1 MLINLSLK
9 YPRTVILLTII
20 VTAVLSFQFPKI
32 KIDTD
37 PENMLAR
44 DEPVRVFHNQVKKE
58 FGINEM
64 IVLGIIREDGI
75 FHRDTLR
82 KIKEITD
89 SIKHIRGVISDD
101 ILSLSVTNNVI
112 ASGGGL
118 RVRPPLFKLP
128 DTDGEVESLKK
139 ELLDNPL
146 FKDRLVSSDGRG
158 AAIYIPIKSKDIAHE
173 VAQEIRRIIKPLEG
187 KEKFYMAGLPL
198 AEDTFGSEMFR
209 QMAIVAPL
217 AGAFLML
224 ILLIIFRRIML
235 VLPAM
240 MVAML
245 SVIWTMGA
253 MIGLGF
259 TVHIM
264 SSMIPVFLMPIAVC
278 DSVHVLSDFYEHYK
292 GKDRAGVIRKVF
304 RSLFRPMLYTSLTT
318 AVGFA
323 NLAWAK
329 IPPVRVFGLFV
340 AFGVLSAWLLTITF
354 LPAFLSIIKEKRL
367 RGIEKVRSRSR
378 VLAALSDISISKSR
392 VVVIGGA
399 ALLVVALYGVTTLR
413 VNDNPVK
420 WFKRSHPIRVADTV
434 LNKIIGGTYI
444 SYLVFEGSAPD
455 DMKRPDVVSYMD
467 KLQRYLHSHH
477 LVGKTTSIADVVKRI
492 NYVLH
497 DQDAS
502 YERVPES
509 RQLIGQY
516 LFLFLMSSKPD
527 ELDNLVDYDYKKAN
541 LWVQL
546 RSGDNRDMTAVVR
559 SVENYVK
566 DHPLPEG
573 ISIKWSGLPYLNI
586 VWQKLMVSGM
596 LKATIGSY
604 WVVFILLIVLFRSF
618 WWAIIAILPLSFSII
633 FSYGLIGF
641 AGKDYDMPIAVC
653 STLTLGLGIDFA
665 IHFCQRFMAHFK
677 QSGDL
682 NKTMQWVTKGEPN
695 VAIARNAIVVGLG
708 FLPLVLA
715 TLTPYV
721 TVGLFFGSLA
731 LFAGITTI
739 FFLPALIETFKGKLN
754 MMSCRV

>member
-1 MLINLSLK
+1 VLINLSLK

-64 IVLGIIREDGI
+64 IVLGILREDGI
-75 FHRDTLR
+75 FHRDTLK

-128 DTDGEVESLKK
+128 DTEGEVEALKN
-139 ELLDNPL
+139 EILNNPL

-158 AAIYIPIKSKDIAHE
+158 SAIYIPIESKDIAHE
-173 VAQEIRRIIKPLEG
+173 VAQEIRKIIKPLKG

-198 AEDTFGSEMFR
+198 AEDTFGAEMFR

-217 AGAFLML
+217 AGGFLML

-240 MVAML
+240 IVAML

-292 GKDRAGVIRKVF
+292 GKDRSGVIRKVF

-340 AFGVLSAWLLTITF
+340 AFGVVSAWLMTITF

-367 RGIEKVRSRSR
+367 RGLEQVRSRSR

-392 VVVIGGA
+392 VVVIAGA

-420 WFKRSHPIRVADTV
+420 WFKKSHPIRVADTV
-434 LNKIIGGTYI
+434 LNRIIGGTYI
-444 SYLVFEGSAPD
+444 SYLIFEGSAPD

-541 LWVQL
+541 IWVQL
-546 RSGDNRDMTAVVR
+546 RSGDNRDMTAVIR

-586 VWQKLMVSGM
+586 VWQRLMVSGM

-604 WVVFILLIVLFRSF
+604 WVVFVLLIVLFRSF

-665 IHFCQRFMAHFK
+665 IHFCQRFRAHFK
-677 QSGDL
+677 ESGDL
-682 NKTMQWVTKGEPN
+682 NKTMQWVTKGEPT

-739 FFLPALIETFKGKLN
+739 FFLPALIETFKGKLI
-754 MMSCRV
+754 

>member
-9 YPRTVILLTII
+9 YPRTVIFLTII

-64 IVLGIIREDGI
+64 IVLGILREDGI

-89 SIKHIRGVISDD
+89 SIKHIKGVISDD

-112 ASGGGL
+112 ASGGTL

-139 ELLDNPL
+139 EILDNPL
-146 FKDRLVSSDGRG
+146 FRDRLVSSDGRG
-158 AAIYIPIKSKDIAHE
+158 AAIYIPIESKDIAHE

-198 AEDTFGSEMFR
+198 AEDTFGAEMFR

-217 AGAFLML
+217 AGGFLML

-240 MVAML
+240 IVAML

-292 GKDRAGVIRKVF
+292 GKDRSGVIRDVF

-340 AFGVLSAWLLTITF
+340 ALGVLSAWLLSVTF
-354 LPAFLSIIKEKRL
+354 LPAFLSIIKERRL
-367 RGIEKVRSRSR
+367 RGLEKVKSSSR
-378 VLAALSDISISKSR
+378 VLAVLSDISISKSKA
-392 VVVIGGA
+392 VVIVGA

-420 WFKRSHPIRVADTV
+420 WFKKSHPIRVADTV
-434 LNKIIGGTYI
+434 LNRIIGGTYI

-467 KLQRYLHSHH
+467 KLQSYLHSHH

-566 DHPLPEG
+566 DNPLPEG

-665 IHFCQRFMAHFK
+665 IHFCQRFRAHFK
-677 QSGDL
+677 QSGDSI
-682 NKTMQWVTKGEPN
+682 KTMQWVTKGEPT

-739 FFLPALIETFKGKLN
+739 FFLPALIETFKGKLI
-754 MMSCRV
+754 

>member
-1 MLINLSLK
+1 
-9 YPRTVILLTII
+9 
-20 VTAVLSFQFPKI
+20 
-32 KIDTD
+32 
-37 PENMLAR
+37 
-44 DEPVRVFHNQVKKE
+44 
-58 FGINEM
+58 
-64 IVLGIIREDGI
+64 
-75 FHRDTLR
+75 
-82 KIKEITD
+82 
-89 SIKHIRGVISDD
+89 
-101 ILSLSVTNNVI
+101 
-112 ASGGGL
+112 
-118 RVRPPLFKLP
+118 
-128 DTDGEVESLKK
+128 
-139 ELLDNPL
+139 
-146 FKDRLVSSDGRG
+146 
-158 AAIYIPIKSKDIAHE
+158 
-173 VAQEIRRIIKPLEG
+173 
-187 KEKFYMAGLPL
+187 MAGLPL
-198 AEDTFGSEMFR
+198 AEDTFGAEMFK

-217 AGAFLML
+217 AGGFLML

-240 MVAML
+240 IVAML
-245 SVIWTMGA
+245 SVMWTMGA

-278 DSVHVLSDFYEHYK
+278 DSVHVLSDFYEHYR
-292 GKDRAGVIRKVF
+292 GKDRVGVIQNVF
-304 RSLFRPMLYTSLTT
+304 RSLFRPMFYTSLTT

-323 NLAWAK
+323 NLAWAR
-329 IPPVRVFGLFV
+329 IPPVKVFGLFV
-340 AFGVLSAWLLTITF
+340 AFGVLSAWLLSVTF
-354 LPAFLSIIKEKRL
+354 LPAFLSIIKERRL
-367 RGIEKVRSRSR
+367 RGLERVKSQSR
-378 VLAALSDISISKSR
+378 VLSALSDISISKSK
-392 VVVIGGA
+392 VVVIVG
-399 ALLVVALYGVTTLR
+399 ALLFVVALYGVTTLR

-420 WFKRSHPIRVADTV
+420 WFKKSHPIRVADTV
-434 LNKIIGGTYI
+434 LNRIIGGTYI
-444 SYLVFEGSAPD
+444 SYLIFEGSAPED
-455 DMKRPDVVSYMD
+455 IKRPDVVKYMD
-467 KLQRYLHSHH
+467 ELQRYLHSHH

-497 DQDAS
+497 NQDNS

-509 RQLIGQY
+509 KQLIGQY

-546 RSGDNRDMTAVVR
+546 RSGDNRDMTEVVR

-566 DHPLPEG
+566 QNPLPEG

-665 IHFCQRFMAHFK
+665 IHFCQRFRAHFK
-677 QSGDL
+677 QSGNL
-682 NKTMQWVTKGEPN
+682 NKTMQWVTKGEPT

-739 FFLPALIETFKGKLN
+739 FFLPALIETFKGKLI
-754 MMSCRV
+754 

>member
-9 YPRTVILLTII
+9 YPRTVIFLTII

-64 IVLGIIREDGI
+64 IVLGILREDGI

-89 SIKHIRGVISDD
+89 SIKHIKGVISDD

-112 ASGGGL
+112 ASGGTL

-139 ELLDNPL
+139 EILDNPL
-146 FKDRLVSSDGRG
+146 FRDRLVSSDGRG
-158 AAIYIPIKSKDIAHE
+158 AAIYIPIESKDIAHE

-198 AEDTFGSEMFR
+198 AEDTFGAEMFR

-217 AGAFLML
+217 AGGFLML

-240 MVAML
+240 IVAML

-292 GKDRAGVIRKVF
+292 GKDRSGVIRDVF

-340 AFGVLSAWLLTITF
+340 ALGVLSAWLLSVTF
-354 LPAFLSIIKEKRL
+354 LPAFLSIIKERRL
-367 RGIEKVRSRSR
+367 RGLEKVKSSSR
-378 VLAALSDISISKSR
+378 VLAVLSDISISKSKA
-392 VVVIGGA
+392 VVIVGA

-420 WFKRSHPIRVADTV
+420 WFKKSHPIRVADTV
-434 LNKIIGGTYI
+434 LNRIIGGTYI

-467 KLQRYLHSHH
+467 KLQSYLHSHH

-566 DHPLPEG
+566 DNPLPEG

-604 WVVFILLIVLFRSF
+604 WVVFVLLIVLFRSF

-665 IHFCQRFMAHFK
+665 IHFCQRFRAYFK
-677 QSGDL
+677 ESGDF
-682 NKTMQWVTKGEPN
+682 NKTMQWVTKGEPT

-739 FFLPALIETFKGKLN
+739 FFLPALIETFKGKLI
-754 MMSCRV
+754 

>member
-1 MLINLSLK
+1 VLINLSLK
-9 YPRTVILLTII
+9 YPRTVIFLTII

-64 IVLGIIREDGI
+64 IVLGILREDGI

-89 SIKHIRGVISDD
+89 SIKHIKGVISDD

-112 ASGGGL
+112 ASGGTL

-139 ELLDNPL
+139 EILDNPL
-146 FKDRLVSSDGRG
+146 FRDRLVSSDGRG
-158 AAIYIPIKSKDIAHE
+158 AAIYIPIESKDIAHE

-198 AEDTFGSEMFR
+198 AEDTFGAEMFR

-217 AGAFLML
+217 AGGFLML

-240 MVAML
+240 IVAML

-292 GKDRAGVIRKVF
+292 GKDRSGVIRDVF

-340 AFGVLSAWLLTITF
+340 ALGVLSAWLLSVTF
-354 LPAFLSIIKEKRL
+354 LPAFLSIIKERRL
-367 RGIEKVRSRSR
+367 RGLEKVKSSSR
-378 VLAALSDISISKSR
+378 VLAVLSDISISKSKA
-392 VVVIGGA
+392 VVIVGA

-420 WFKRSHPIRVADTV
+420 WFKKSHPIRVADTV
-434 LNKIIGGTYI
+434 LNRIIGGTYI

-467 KLQRYLHSHH
+467 KLQSYLHSHH

-566 DHPLPEG
+566 DNPLPEG

-604 WVVFILLIVLFRSF
+604 WVVFVLLIVLFRSF

-665 IHFCQRFMAHFK
+665 IHFCQRFRAYFK
-677 QSGDL
+677 ESGDF
-682 NKTMQWVTKGEPN
+682 NKTMQWVTKGEPT

-739 FFLPALIETFKGKLN
+739 FFLPALIETFKGKLI
-754 MMSCRV
+754 

>member
-1 MLINLSLK
+1 MFINLSLK
-9 YPRTVILLTII
+9 YPRSVILLTII
-20 VTAVLSFQFPKI
+20 ITVLLSLQFPKI

-44 DEPVRVFHNQVKKE
+44 DEPIRVFHNQVKKE

-64 IVLGIIREDGI
+64 IVLGILREDGI
-75 FHRDTLR
+75 FHRDTLK
-82 KIKEITD
+82 KIKDITD
-89 SIKHIRGVISDD
+89 RIKHIKGVISDD
-101 ILSLSVTNNVI
+101 ILSLSVTSNVI
-112 ASGGGL
+112 ASEGTL
-118 RVRPPLFKLP
+118 RVRPPLYKLP
-128 DTDGEVESLKK
+128 DTTKELDSLKK
-139 ELLDNPL
+139 EILDNPL
-146 FKDRLVSSDGRG
+146 FKDRLVSSDGKG
-158 AAIYIPIKSKDIAHE
+158 AAIYIPIESKDIAHE
-173 VAQEIRRIIKPLEG
+173 VAEEIRKIIEPLKG

-198 AEDTFGSEMFR
+198 AEDTFGAEMFK

-217 AGAFLML
+217 AGGFLML

-240 MVAML
+240 IVAML
-245 SVIWTMGA
+245 SVMWTMGA

-278 DSVHVLSDFYEHYK
+278 DSVHVLSDFYEHYR
-292 GKDRAGVIRKVF
+292 GKERSEVIRKIF
-304 RSLFRPMLYTSLTT
+304 RSLFRPMFYTSLTT

-340 AFGVLSAWLLTITF
+340 ALGVLSAWLLSVTF
-354 LPAFLSIIKEKRL
+354 LPAFLSILKEKRL
-367 RGIEKVRSRSR
+367 KGLERVKSRSR
-378 VLAALSDISISKSR
+378 VLSALSDISISKSR
-392 VVVIGGA
+392 VVVIAG
-399 ALLVVALYGVTTLR
+399 ALLFVVAIYGVTTLR

-420 WFKRSHPIRVADTV
+420 WFKKSHPIRVADTV
-434 LNKIIGGTYI
+434 LNRIIGGTYI
-444 SYLVFEGSAPD
+444 SYLIFEGSAPD
-455 DMKRPDVVSYMD
+455 DMKRPDVMKYMD
-467 KLQRYLHSHH
+467 DLQRYLHSHH
-477 LVGKTTSIADVVKRI
+477 LVGKTTSVADVVKRI

-497 DQDAS
+497 NQDAS
-502 YERVPES
+502 YERVPET

-546 RSGDNRDMTAVVR
+546 RSGDNRDMTAVVK

-566 DHPLPEG
+566 DNPLPEG

-665 IHFCQRFMAHFK
+665 IHFCQRFRAHYK
-677 QSGDL
+677 ETGKL
-682 NKTMQWVTKGEPN
+682 KETIQWVTKGEPT
-695 VAIARNAIVVGLG
+695 VAIARNAIVVGLA
-708 FLPLVLA
+708 FVPLVLA

-739 FFLPALIETFKGKLN
+739 FFLPALIETFKGKLI
-754 MMSCRV
+754 